1 MERGGDLE
9 FGEVELIQDT
19 IQGLSSFVEN
29 EDNHTNRF
37 SSSIHRK
44 PEETTFTTERGGDLE
59 FGEVDSIQNGV
70 ENEENHTNRFS
81 PSIHRRKPEETTFTM
96 ERGDLEFGEVEL
108 IQGLLIRWWMCIAR
122 FVTYLEIMSSTMVGD
137 TNMIQDSVVQR
148 LLCHVKKEKEES
160 HINQFSPSNYMAP
173 RTLRDMSPSS
183 FNPQVVSIGPLHK
196 EDEKVQAF
204 EVRKTSYLIDLMRRA
219 KSPPEEILKLCVE
232 KVYTSLEKIK
242 ACYLWTKACGDTE
255 IAYMMIMDACFILEF
270 LFRYWIYD
278 AKVYEEGVLQH
289 SVIFYDLVLLENQIP
304 FFILDEIFQCTVLK
318 FRPNASLLELI
329 YPVLDFAN
337 IFKERININAISVNN
352 THHIL
357 SLLHQCYKPPD
368 NIKKGSLKSTIPSVM
383 NLDRA
388 GVNFK
393 PNNDPTWLMGMKVEL
408 YMFPCFFGS
417 LSKPTLRI
425 PVLEIYD
432 STEIVLRNLIAYEQS
447 GQTHTYV
454 TSYAYAMDTL
464 VDTQEDVVK
473 LVDSGVL
480 VNALGSNAEA
490 ANMIN
495 GICKGPILPDFFY
508 EEQWV
513 KLNKYCDAYWPK
525 NIANMKRTYFSSPW
539 NMIALVAGIILFA
552 VTVVQTIFTIK
563 ST

>member
-108 IQGLLIRWWMCIAR
+108 IQ
-122 FVTYLEIMSSTMVGD
+122 EIMSSTMVGD

-270 LFRYWIYD
+270 LF
-278 AKVYEEGVLQH
+278 
-289 SVIFYDLVLLENQIP
+289 
-304 FFILDEIFQCTVLK
+304 
-318 FRPNASLLELI
+318 
-329 YPVLDFAN
+329 
-337 IFKERININAISVNN
+337 
-352 THHIL
+352 